1 MRLLIKNCAML
12 DPETELGYR
21 ENMHITIDGS
31 LINYV
36 GPELPSGSYDKTIEG
51 KNLLAIPGLV
61 NGHTHSAEVYLK
73 GTTDRVPLEVWLVQ
87 LDGTCG
93 IYEPRDVYLSCIL
106 GAMEMLK
113 TGVTSVLDHIW
124 ISPGLSSESLDAA
137 MQAYADIGIRA
148 AVAPMADDDD
158 LVVQYAKKR
167 GYSLEDTFFAK
178 RHDVRPCLDEQTKI
192 MEAFFSRW
200 HKKEGGRL
208 QCLTGPSGIQWCSS
222 EFFKQ
227 QCELARK
234 YNSMIHTHVLESD
247 VQAKVCN
254 EVLGKTGI
262 EFLYDCGALGP
273 DVSLAHCV
281 WLTDKDIDILAETR
295 TMVIHN
301 PAANL
306 RLGSGLAPIRK
317 LLDKGVRVGIGT
329 DGSASSDNQVMFEM
343 LKLTGLIHNLSYKN
357 ADKWLSAREVV
368 DMATV
373 NGGHVMGLS
382 DTLGRI
388 EPNYLADI
396 VLLNLD
402 TPYLTPLNDAY
413 KALVFCE
420 TGASVDTVI
429 VNGRIVVEEG
439 ILKTVAEKEL
449 LAEIRTAVKK
459 RGNSCNYLSEDE
471 VNKAIDAF
479 TAFMEHCGRCTED

>member
-1 MRLLIKNCAML
+1 L
-12 DPETELGYR
+12 DPEAELGYK
-21 ENMHITIDGS
+21 ENMHITIDGN
-31 LINYV
+31 LISYV
-36 GPELPSGSYDKTIEG
+36 GSELPSGFHGETIEG

-93 IYEPRDVYLSCIL
+93 VYEPRDVYLSCIL

-113 TGVTSVLDHIW
+113 TGATSVLDHLW
-124 ISPGLSSESLDAA
+124 VSPGLSTESLDAA
-137 MQAYADIGIRA
+137 MQAYTDIGIRA

-167 GYSLEDTFFAK
+167 GYSLDDTFFAQ
-178 RHDVRPCLDEQTKI
+178 RHDVRPNIDEQANI
-192 MEAFFSRW
+192 METFFSSW
-200 HKKEGGRL
+200 HNSQNGRL

-222 EFFKQ
+222 DFFKQ
-227 QCELARK
+227 QCTLARK
-234 YNSMIHTHVLESD
+234 YNGMIHTHVLESD
-247 VQAKVCN
+247 LQAKVCN

-281 WLTDKDIDILAETR
+281 WLTDKDIDILAETK

-306 RLGSGLAPIRK
+306 KLGSGLAPIRK
-317 LLDKGVRVGIGT
+317 MLDKGVTVGIGT
-329 DGSASSDNQVMFEM
+329 DGSASSDNQVVFEM

-357 ADKWLSAREVV
+357 ADKWLSAREVI
-368 DMATV
+368 DMATL
-373 NGGHVMGLS
+373 NGGPIMGLK

-388 EPNYLADI
+388 KPDYLADI

-402 TPYLTPLNDAY
+402 TPHLTPLNDAY

-429 VNGRIVVEEG
+429 VNGKIVVKDG
-439 ILKTVAEKEL
+439 LLKTVSEKEIL
-449 LAEIRTAVKK
+449 SEIRDTVKR
-459 RGNSCNYLSEDE
+459 RGNSCNYLSDED
-471 VNKAIDAF
+471 VNKAIEAF
-479 TAFMEHCGRCTED
+479 TSFMEHCGRCSEE